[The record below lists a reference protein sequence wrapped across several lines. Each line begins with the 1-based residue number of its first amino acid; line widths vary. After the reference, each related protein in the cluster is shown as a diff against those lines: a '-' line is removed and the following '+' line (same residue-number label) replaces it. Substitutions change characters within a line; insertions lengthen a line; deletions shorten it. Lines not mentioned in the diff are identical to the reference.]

1 MTDKAFDKYENI
13 IILGDINIDIRRDK
27 GEKYELFNHFCESFS
42 FKNLIKADT
51 CLTKTSSSSV
61 DILLTNQSRYF
72 MHSLS
77 IETGISDVHT
87 LIVTHMR
94 AHIKKL
100 KPIQIQYRSYKNY
113 DEKHFLTDLSNCEL
127 IRSNDNPDEMYN
139 ELTTNFSK
147 ILDKHEPIKHKIVRG
162 NNADFM
168 TRELQ
173 KAIMKRSRLKNKLN
187 RCKSNANWEEFRKQ
201 RNLCTRIKRKAKI
214 SHFENLCKNP
224 SSN

>member
-1 MTDKAFDKYENI
+1 
-13 IILGDINIDIRRDK
+13 
-27 GEKYELFNHFCESFS
+27 
-42 FKNLIKADT
+42 
-51 CLTKTSSSSV
+51 
-61 DILLTNQSRYF
+61 
-72 MHSLS
+72 
-77 IETGISDVHT
+77 
-87 LIVTHMR
+87 MR

-127 IRSNDNPDEMYN
+127 IRSNDNPDKMYN

-147 ILDKHEPIKHKIVRG
+147 ILDKHAPIKHKIVRG
-162 NNADFM
+162 NNAEFM
-168 TRELQ
+168 NRELQ
-173 KAIMKRSRLKNKLN
+173 KAIMKRSRLKNKFN

-224 SSN
+224 SSNEFWKTVKPFITDKGHYTSEDYMLEENDDLIKDDKKYPIYSMTSSST